1 MTDKKKAEEYCGRT
15 NIDSMK
21 KQLSRLEE
29 EINKHDP
36 IKLLEK
42 LEQDRANLLKQ
53 YTELKE
59 KIKKVEQPDENLDKE
74 VKENV

>member
-1 MTDKKKAEEYCGRT
+1 M

-59 KIKKVEQPDENLDKE
+59 KIKKVEQLDENLDKE